1 MKKIIFF
8 LFVLTVILKR
18 FVTIDEEELTNL
30 TLLWVCF
37 LGVCLEVRGCK
48 ITHTPPTPT
57 LSKTR

>member
-37 LGVCLEVRGCK
+37 LGVCFEVRGCK
-48 ITHTPPTPT
+48 IAHTPPTPI